1 MQFISRGIAPIRPG
15 LECVVGACNRRIGTI
30 RPCGQYRILC
40 IAGRRTILIV
50 LHAHMD
56 LAAIPGIGGFSG
68 NLSICTVEISD
79 FDPPLGSFP
88 CGERLELD
96 VLAVVVLDGNLSVA
110 VKRFDTR
117 FRLVIRRIDDGP
129 DDGDFAAMNFDITDN
144 EAVIRPVIGHALDF
158 LPILVRDED
167 LRAGWYHRCVRHIDF
182 RAAIHVEE
190 LVLLRDVDRVIRD
203 AALDLGIDI
212 HITGRN
218 EDVTIRKD
226 AGANIVQA
234 AGIIERRAADVENAV
249 LLVREGLDE
258 VAILHLHID
267 RACVDG
273 AVIVDVSILALHR
286 DRAARVVDVAR
297 KRRGRS
303 CVVRHIAILVVRWL
317 EGILHRDGGHRCI
330 LTRRDSK
337 TDIPALVLIFL
348 FDRCLH
354 ISLELDVIIENRT
367 ALPGAIDAAAPDDLD
382 IADRQRIRRRIR
394 DGNRRIAPRV
404 ERTAARDI
412 VPFKE
417 DVTKLRRNVIDLH
430 IVRHLLVDIFVK
442 KIVRSLCAFWNRIAI
457 GIDRD
462 DRRTIFREGAI
473 RIRAAIR
480 VEFLRGRNLVRK
492 KLLIP
497 RDLLL
502 PVDGSLFL
510 LVDHFAFGI
519 DGRTIILRHIRIDRI
534 TVVSIVLRDR
544 IAVRLRAG
552 IGCLLTVSRCF
563 LSRTVLRRR
572 GVVLLDSR
580 LVCFVAFIVILDT
593 LIQRI
598 VLNVCLYSL
607 TSRLLLERRIRIV
620 LISFRYIFLT
630 ASLFHNGLRGI
641 GFCLFRICLR
651 LQSEIIRMLGAKRG
665 ELRLC

>member
-1 MQFISRGIAPIRPG
+1 M
-15 LECVVGACNRRIGTI
+15 
-30 RPCGQYRILC
+30 
-40 IAGRRTILIV
+40 
-50 LHAHMD
+50 
-56 LAAIPGIGGFSG
+56 
-68 NLSICTVEISD
+68 
-79 FDPPLGSFP
+79 
-88 CGERLELD
+88 
-96 VLAVVVLDGNLSVA
+96 
-110 VKRFDTR
+110 
-117 FRLVIRRIDDGP
+117 
-129 DDGDFAAMNFDITDN
+129 
-144 EAVIRPVIGHALDF
+144 
-158 LPILVRDED
+158 
-167 LRAGWYHRCVRHIDF
+167 
-182 RAAIHVEE
+182 
-190 LVLLRDVDRVIRD
+190 
-203 AALDLGIDI
+203 
-212 HITGRN
+212 
-218 EDVTIRKD
+218 
-226 AGANIVQA
+226 
-234 AGIIERRAADVENAV
+234 
-249 LLVREGLDE
+249 
-258 VAILHLHID
+258 
-267 RACVDG
+267 
-273 AVIVDVSILALHR
+273 
-286 DRAARVVDVAR
+286 
-297 KRRGRS
+297 
-303 CVVRHIAILVVRWL
+303 
-317 EGILHRDGGHRCI
+317 
-330 LTRRDSK
+330 
-337 TDIPALVLIFL
+337 
-348 FDRCLH
+348 
-354 ISLELDVIIENRT
+354 
-367 ALPGAIDAAAPDDLD
+367 
-382 IADRQRIRRRIR
+382 
-394 DGNRRIAPRV
+394 
-404 ERTAARDI
+404 
-412 VPFKE
+412 
-417 DVTKLRRNVIDLH
+417 
-430 IVRHLLVDIFVK
+430 RHLLVDIFVK